1 MLCGDFLQ
9 LNPIG
14 QNVIYDQN
22 ENALWNLINRVVIL
36 NFKNHHFA
44 TDPTWGECLKRIH
57 LGKTKQED
65 IDKINTR
72 VVGPKLSLPSL
83 EELNGADI
91 THACA
96 DRNLIS
102 DNIFANLLKAHHH
115 PRENEDFEIPQET
128 IIIKGNFVN
137 LKTNE
142 RKSAMYHKMI
152 QSKCG
157 DDNVQSGNGQNII
170 RVDPCLK
177 LFHGCPIMISTN
189 DHY

>member
-1 MLCGDFLQ
+1 MLDIKDFLKLDKYLRHFMAQYNPEDMNFPFGGLHIVLCGDFLQ

-14 QNVIYDQN
+14 RNVIYDRN

-36 NFKNHHFA
+36 NFKNHCFA
-44 TDPTWGECLKRIH
+44 TDPAWGGCSKRIH

-65 IDKINTR
+65 IDKSNTR
-72 VVGPKLSLPSL
+72 VVSPKLSLPPL

-91 THACA
+91 TYACATNA

-102 DNIFANLLKAHHH
+102 DNIFANLLKACH

-142 RKSAMYHKMI
+142 PKSAMYH
-152 QSKCG
+152 
-157 DDNVQSGNGQNII
+157 
-170 RVDPCLK
+170 
-177 LFHGCPIMISTN
+177 
-189 DHY
+189 

>member
-1 MLCGDFLQ
+1 MNFPFGGLHIVLCGDFSQ

-14 QNVIYDQN
+14 WNVIYDQN
-22 ENALWNLINRVVIL
+22 ENALWNLINRLVIL
-36 NFKNHHFA
+36 NFKNHRFA
-44 TDPTWGECLKRIH
+44 TDPAWGECLKRIH
-57 LGKTKQED
+57 HGKIKQED

-72 VVGPKLSLPSL
+72 VVGPKLSLQSL
-83 EELNGADI
+83 EELNGEAI
-91 THACA
+91 TYACATNA

-102 DNIFANLLKAHHH
+102 DNIVANLLKAHH
-115 PRENEDFEIPQET
+115 PRENKDFEIPQET

-142 RKSAMYHKMI
+142 PKSAMYHKMI

-170 RVDPCLK
+170 
-177 LFHGCPIMISTN
+177 
-189 DHY
+189 